1 MFCTSVFSLSKLLL
15 HKKIDQ
21 KLLGCA
27 SVLNVNEK
35 IQSLTTLG
43 IELNQVHDLDILMEH
58 LLSRAREFV
67 SADAG
72 SIYIK
77 DGDHLKFT
85 YTQNKTLQD
94 RIPEREK
101 LIYSIYSIPIDE
113 TSLAGYVAGNGE
125 ILNIPDVYNLD
136 QSLPFKFS
144 KIFDIASDYKTQ
156 SVLTLPLKSPHDK
169 IIGIL
174 QIINSQDNKG
184 NIRAFSKND
193 EEIMYHFASVAAVA
207 LRRAKMTRS
216 MILRMIKMA
225 ELRDPKETGAH
236 VNRVAEYSIELYE
249 RWAVRHGILEEER
262 NYNRDILRM
271 AAMLHDVGKVAISDM
286 ILKKPGRLNK
296 EEFETMKGH
305 SLHGA
310 RLFRMMESE
319 YEEAASI
326 VTFTH
331 HEKWDGSGYP
341 GHVDILTGIPDE
353 KYMLPD
359 GSARGK
365 KGEEIPIFGRIVA
378 LADVFDAL
386 SSARVYKNAWREEDV
401 LALIRKESGAHFD
414 PELVEIFFEALDVI
428 RSIQDKYDSGGLG

>member
-1 MFCTSVFSLSKLLL
+1 MN
-15 HKKIDQ
+15 Q
-21 KLLGCA
+21 KLLGCV
-27 SVLNVNEK
+27 SVLNVKEK
-35 IQSLTTLG
+35 IQSLTDLG
-43 IELNQVHDLDILMEH
+43 IELNQVQDLDILMEH

-77 DGDHLKFT
+77 DGDYLKFS

-94 RIPEREK
+94 RMPAREK
-101 LIYSIYSIPIDE
+101 LMYSVYSIPIDD
-113 TSLAGYVAGNGE
+113 TSLAGYVAGNGK

-136 QSLPFKFS
+136 KSLPFKFS

-156 SVLTLPLKSPHDK
+156 SVLTLPLKSPHDS

-174 QIINSQDNKG
+174 QIINSHDNKG
-184 NIRAFSKND
+184 KIRAFSKND
-193 EEIMYHFASVAAVA
+193 EEIMYHFACVAAVA
-207 LRRAKMTRS
+207 LRRARMTRS

-249 RWAVRHGILEEER
+249 RWAERRGMLEEDI

-271 AAMLHDVGKVAISDM
+271 AAMLHDVGKVAISDV
-286 ILKKPGRLNK
+286 ILKKPGRLNE
-296 EEFETMKGH
+296 EEFEIMKEH
-305 SLHGA
+305 ARQGA
-310 RLFRMMESE
+310 QLFGMMESE

-331 HEKWDGSGYP
+331 HERWDGSGYP
-341 GHVDILTGIPDE
+341 GHVDIVTGIPDE
-353 KYMLPD
+353 KYILPD
-359 GSARGK
+359 GSVRGK

-386 SSARVYKNAWREEDV
+386 SSARVYKDAWKEEDV
-401 LALIRKESGAHFD
+401 LSLIRKEAGSHFD

-428 RSIQDKYDSGGLG
+428 RSIQGKYNN